1 MELPL
6 FPLSSLVLPEGLISL
21 RIFERRYLD
30 MIADVM
36 RSGSGF
42 GICLIR
48 EGEETGEAATPHLL
62 GTLVHVT
69 DWDQGDDGLL
79 HVRCEGSQ
87 LFRIVETRISDNQL
101 LIGEVE
107 LLPVEPSRPLEEE
120 FEPLAGTLDTLLTE
134 LREYVTYP
142 SARLDD
148 AVWVSNRLIELLPL
162 QAQDKILLLQ
172 MQSSSDRLR
181 LLKQIRFQ

>member
-1 MELPL
+1 MELAL
-6 FPLSSLVLPEGLISL
+6 FPLSSLVLPEGRINL

-30 MIADVM
+30 MVADAM
-36 RSGSGF
+36 RDGAGF

-48 EGEETGEAATPHLL
+48 EGEETGDAATPHLL
-62 GTLVHVT
+62 GTLVQIT

-79 HVRCEGSQ
+79 HITCEGRQ
-87 LFRIVETRISDNQL
+87 LFRIIETRVSDNQL
-101 LIGEVE
+101 LVGEVD
-107 LLPVEPSRPLEEE
+107 LLPSEPSQPLDEE
-120 FEPLAGTLDTLLTE
+120 FQSLAGTLGTLLNE
-134 LREYVTYP
+134 LREYVSYP

-181 LLKQIRFQ
+181 LLKQLRFQ